1 MTARAKRP
9 TTKPVMTDHRMCTI
23 PISASYRSSLGLL
36 HAPAVVDARVV
47 EAALQRRLGRRGR
60 ADRAEALRVVAAH
73 ADGEVA
79 FRVPALERLVHLDLV
94 RRALAR
100 REVDHDLALAD
111 DRRRL
116 GHVLGEGDAAPVE
129 RHGAKLTLRARRAPR
144 ASRAPGGRRCQAP
157 RPPARAARRAPPT
170 APASPPPPGRRG
182 SPRPAPRPPP
192 RRRAPGLRTRPP
204 WYRRC
209 SRPRGKA
216 PGRRARARA
225 ERACRS
231 PGCGASG
238 TGD

>member
-79 FRVPALERLVHLDLV
+79 FRVPALERLVYLDLV
-94 RRALAR
+94 RRALGR

-157 RPPARAARRAPPT
+157 RPPAPSPPAPRARPWRAPV
-170 APASPPPPGRRG
+170 RRRSRTG
-182 SPRPAPRPPP
+182 CRRPRSARGPRPPP
-192 RRRAPGLRTRPP
+192 GGA
-204 WYRRC
+204 
-209 SRPRGKA
+209 SR
-216 PGRRARARA
+216 GRR
-225 ERACRS
+225 S
-231 PGCGASG
+231 
-238 TGD
+238 